1 VRAPPYVFAR
11 YVTTYDV
18 KCPRCGE
25 RATAEMRPDGTVG
38 TYREVFVNLAAR
50 RIVCTH
56 CGYNVT
62 SDSAI
67 PFELWYRVDVGG
79 RTAWARNSAH
89 AAFLVA
95 YLSGAIPSRE
105 VDSSSVETLPG
116 WMLETKNR
124 VLVAQRMRA
133 MLAEVER

>member
-1 VRAPPYVFAR
+1 
-11 YVTTYDV
+11 
-18 KCPRCGE
+18 
-25 RATAEMRPDGTVG
+25 MRPEGTVG
-38 TYREVFVNLAAR
+38 TYREVFVNFVAR

-79 RTAWARNSAH
+79 REARARNRAH
-89 AAFLVA
+89 ATFLVA

-124 VLVAQRMRA
+124 AIV
-133 MLAEVER
+133 VERMSGMLGDDDR